1 MDLDKKEKKTKD
13 SKKYLKEPKEKKA
26 RVSKKEKKEV
36 SIKVSKVKTMKH
48 RDYSKMTK
56 KEGEILKTRRNCI
69 QRFRGKID
77 HPLEGDVQDIEEM
90 EPIKKVKEVKE
101 KKIKEVKEKKVK
113 EVKEKKVNEVKE
125 KKVKEVKEKKLSKTM
140 QFHSK
145 AKLLPKNSPFPTTA
159 MRDLSNFSSHDVEYK
174 GEVYPTVE
182 HAYQGQK
189 YTCTKKP
196 ELVEMVRN
204 LKTPE
209 EAKSAGGKS
218 GMKKN
223 GANLDIECWNK
234 KKMDLMRELI
244 DSKIERHPEIKEIL
258 RIAKREG
265 IQLVHFSRT
274 DMEWGAHVEDD
285 GTIKKGDNLLGEM

>member
-13 SKKYLKEPKEKKA
+13 SKKSLKEPKEKKA

-90 EPIKKVKEVKE
+90 EPIKK
-101 KKIKEVKEKKVK
+101 IKEVKEKKVK
-113 EVKEKKVNEVKE
+113 EVKEKKV
-125 KKVKEVKEKKLSKTM
+125 KEVKEKDLSKTM

-145 AKLLPKNSPFPTTA
+145 AKLLSKNTPFPTTA

-182 HAYQGQK
+182 HAYQSQK

-285 GTIKKGDNLLGEM
+285 GTIKKGDNLLGEIYMSKGNDITE